1 MPPLPRLCYL
11 VASVSV
17 FYGPY
22 AVQLTRIP
30 PVFHFFLFENAMNRQ
45 STLHPRMKALPNQ
58 LEGRSVKGQVRS
70 TGLAAAARRC
80 ATVFE
85 VGMAVSEFCERY
97 GAGMT
102 EAGVV
107 EGDERE
113 RVEQAR
119 TAYGM
124 GERDIVLGVH
134 KVYLSQR
141 AFHRLE
147 DELHATDTK
156 EQKRNRMRDA
166 EVEGGLGVYNDPDA
180 PYSSPQL
187 EGVGRRRGPW
197 RALRRL
203 LAVLYERDK
212 HKALHGPDS
221 DFDARS
227 QFTSAVDADSASN
240 FRSESY
246 APSRNMFGAGAAK
259 GTASLLAKDALAG
272 EIQEGETVEV
282 MKESSARRRWVTLCW
297 LLTWWVPNPC
307 LSYVGCMKRLDV
319 RQAWREKLAINLMIW
334 FVSSELA
341 GHNFQNDAINRIVT
355 VVPSKT
361 ILKTYGGTASDN
373 IFPVQVSAL
382 CNSVDGGVSP
392 YVVFSSSN
400 NTDPNTQYHDFRFF
414 TNDSWPDWYF
424 ESMVQ
429 MCWTARVGFVG
440 LTPKEIRTKANNRS
454 SIGIYNGLVYDLTS
468 YMQNPRDVAA
478 PTGTVTPQVDNNFM
492 SNQVVDIFK
501 LNAGGDVTKKIDNF
515 PLMSDQLTRQKVCM
529 RNLFTVGRVDSRDSV
544 KCISSTYLLL
554 ILSIIMVSV
563 IGFKFL
569 ASISLAGVRAPEDHD
584 KFVICQLKYDD
595 KRKLLLIICDS
606 MIVGSGNDRPTLHIV
621 LDIFGADPNLD
632 PEPLTFLSLG
642 EGAKQHNMG
651 KVYSGIYECN
661 GHVVP
666 YLVITKATE
675 RSRPGNRSKRDS
687 QMLLMHFLNK
697 LEMYHQI
704 KNVIGVNPR
713 STSMCSWWTP
723 TSHLL
728 IHDKKLLGICGS
740 PTPSSQSLTMMMQ
753 VYKYFISHNIAKA
766 FDSLFG
772 SVTCLPG
779 CFTLCRL
786 PTPDTHMSLLIP
798 NQLVAEYAE
807 NRVDTVHVKNLLHL
821 REDWYPHN
829 TPPQALPAQFVRD
842 AHAYTVAPDD
852 WKILLSL
859 RRCWINSTVHNL
871 CELVFLEQLCGF
883 CCFSMRF
890 VVMIDSI
897 ARAPEGDFCC
907 YIHRTCNGKG
917 YLATGKVFAARISSS
932 IAIAINVGLPTSDLD
947 SSRRFAFADDAT
959 CQFLT
964 VILHPENLEFTIG
977 PGRHIGQ
984 PRRREEGM
992 AKLWTRPCV
1001 FMSENNKFGTGTSA
1015 EHSSSNTE
1023 YFTCAGAKIPGVQM
1037 DGMDIKSPLLLL
1049 EFDTYHYI
1057 GYLMS
1062 DRHDLPHARGG
1073 PAHAG
1078 PRVTATLADGRT
1090 ISATYVADTT
1100 TGLPSPWPMS
1110 SSPPPPSL
1118 PTSAPSSTSPKPVP
1132 GAASANLVYP
1142 PEPAPHC
1149 LSALGVWRA
1158 AYDGYAPALR
1168 DYDTSTS
1175 CQKISR
1181 PHLADICAI
1190 LAILVAFL
1198 LSCSGQL
1205 PPHQAQA
1212 PPTAWTNEAVAGLSS
1227 RRSSSNPRPPHTATV
1242 GATLTLPKIF
1252 YCHDEEAKHI
1262 VNAIKLSR
1270 SMQDL
1275 LPGGAILEGAEE
1287 GTVGAG
1293 SLSGA
1298 TTAVAGEF
1306 HAALD
1311 TLFATGVWGGGSGRL
1326 CWASTSRKRSSAASR
1341 TSSGA
1346 ADTKEQKCMGYAMPR
1361 SRAGSG
1367 STTNRTG
1374 RTPASSSRARAF
1386 RRRPVVATGTVGPSA
1401 VPVASL
1407 VAHASQLQRA
1417 ELDKRKD
1424 NGYKELHGADSDFES
1439 ESYAPGQNMLG
1450 AGYQECGAA
1459 TSQDALVAEIRE
1471 NEEVINDNSAWHEA
1485 ARCAAGVA

>member
-1 MPPLPRLCYL
+1 
-11 VASVSV
+11 
-17 FYGPY
+17 
-22 AVQLTRIP
+22 
-30 PVFHFFLFENAMNRQ
+30 
-45 STLHPRMKALPNQ
+45 
-58 LEGRSVKGQVRS
+58 
-70 TGLAAAARRC
+70 
-80 ATVFE
+80 
-85 VGMAVSEFCERY
+85 
-97 GAGMT
+97 
-102 EAGVV
+102 
-107 EGDERE
+107 
-113 RVEQAR
+113 
-119 TAYGM
+119 
-124 GERDIVLGVH
+124 
-134 KVYLSQR
+134 
-141 AFHRLE
+141 
-147 DELHATDTK
+147 
-156 EQKRNRMRDA
+156 
-166 EVEGGLGVYNDPDA
+166 
-180 PYSSPQL
+180 
-187 EGVGRRRGPW
+187 
-197 RALRRL
+197 
-203 LAVLYERDK
+203 
-212 HKALHGPDS
+212 
-221 DFDARS
+221 
-227 QFTSAVDADSASN
+227 
-240 FRSESY
+240 
-246 APSRNMFGAGAAK
+246 MFGAGAAK

-282 MKESSARRRWVTLCW
+282 IKESSARRR
-297 LLTWWVPNPC
+297 WWVPNPC

-334 FVSSELA
+334 FIRSLA
-341 GHNFQNDAINRIVT
+341 LHERIVT

-382 CNSVDGGVSP
+382 CNGVDGGVSP

-515 PLMSDQLTRQKVCM
+515 PLTSDQLTRQKVCM

-569 ASISLAGVRAPEDHD
+569 ASILLAGVRAPEDHD

-651 KVYSGIYECN
+651 KVYSGLYECN

-704 KNVIGVNPR
+704 KNVIGYVFMVDADVSSPR
-713 STSMCSWWTP
+713 ALSFLSSSRFTHSPCSK
-723 TSHLL
+723 

-786 PTPDTHMSLLIP
+786 PTPDTHMPLLIP

-807 NRVDTVHVKNLLHL
+807 NRVDTRIGILTTLLLKHFPL
-821 REDWYPHN
+821 YK
-829 TPPQALPAQFVRD
+829 TQFVRD

-883 CCFSMRF
+883 CCFSMRY
-890 VVMIDSI
+890 VVMIDS
-897 ARAPEGDFCC
+897 
-907 YIHRTCNGKG
+907 
-917 YLATGKVFAARISSS
+917 
-932 IAIAINVGLPTSDLD
+932 
-947 SSRRFAFADDAT
+947 
-959 CQFLT
+959 
-964 VILHPENLEFTIG
+964 
-977 PGRHIGQ
+977 
-984 PRRREEGM
+984 

-1001 FMSENNKFGTGTSA
+1001 FMSENNKFGMGTSA

-1037 DGMDIKSPLLLL
+1037 DGMDIVAVVQ
-1049 EFDTYHYI
+1049 F
-1057 GYLMS
+1057 
-1062 DRHDLPHARGG
+1062 AR
-1073 PAHAG
+1073 
-1078 PRVTATLADGRT
+1078 
-1090 ISATYVADTT
+1090 
-1100 TGLPSPWPMS
+1100 
-1110 SSPPPPSL
+1110 
-1118 PTSAPSSTSPKPVP
+1118 
-1132 GAASANLVYP
+1132 
-1142 PEPAPHC
+1142 E
-1149 LSALGVWRA
+1149 
-1158 AYDGYAPALR
+1158 
-1168 DYDTSTS
+1168 
-1175 CQKISR
+1175 
-1181 PHLADICAI
+1181 
-1190 LAILVAFL
+1190 
-1198 LSCSGQL
+1198 
-1205 PPHQAQA
+1205 
-1212 PPTAWTNEAVAGLSS
+1212 
-1227 RRSSSNPRPPHTATV
+1227 
-1242 GATLTLPKIF
+1242 
-1252 YCHDEEAKHI
+1252 
-1262 VNAIKLSR
+1262 
-1270 SMQDL
+1270 
-1275 LPGGAILEGAEE
+1275 
-1287 GTVGAG
+1287 
-1293 SLSGA
+1293 
-1298 TTAVAGEF
+1298 
-1306 HAALD
+1306 
-1311 TLFATGVWGGGSGRL
+1311 
-1326 CWASTSRKRSSAASR
+1326 
-1341 TSSGA
+1341 
-1346 ADTKEQKCMGYAMPR
+1346 
-1361 SRAGSG
+1361 
-1367 STTNRTG
+1367 
-1374 RTPASSSRARAF
+1374 
-1386 RRRPVVATGTVGPSA
+1386 
-1401 VPVASL
+1401 
-1407 VAHASQLQRA
+1407 
-1417 ELDKRKD
+1417 
-1424 NGYKELHGADSDFES
+1424 
-1439 ESYAPGQNMLG
+1439 
-1450 AGYQECGAA
+1450 
-1459 TSQDALVAEIRE
+1459 
-1471 NEEVINDNSAWHEA
+1471 
-1485 ARCAAGVA
+1485 